1 MAISKIFAVLVCF
14 AVGQIS
20 VLVDGVEG
28 RKLINDACAS
38 SCLVSKNRINE
49 VAHRKSEHG

>member
-1 MAISKIFAVLVCF
+1 MASSKIFAVLVCF

-38 SCLVSKNRINE
+38 SCLLSKNRIDE